1 MQIKSPIIPIHQIEV
16 NTGGDSE
23 LDYKAICIFAA
34 IGFFLEDDTYFT
46 NRKVLRP
53 ATENTLLEEN
63 KLQKSESYFNWHY
76 TPRNITFS
84 QALDEFATLFETIV
98 KEQTDGKKVILP
110 LSGGLD
116 SRSQAAALKHLN
128 ADVSSYSY
136 EFINGYAETKLA
148 KKIAEVCNF
157 NFEAFEIKKGYLWD
171 KINDLAQI
179 NKCYSDF
186 TSSRQMAVIEQF
198 SKMGDVFSLGHWG
211 DVLFDNYNLD
221 NLSHKEQ
228 VQLLTKKLLKRGGL
242 DFAEQ
247 LWQSWH
253 LKGDFKLYL
262 HFRLSESLNKIDIE
276 NTNARLR
283 AFKSKYWAPRWTS
296 VNLSVFKEAKPITL
310 PYYDDRMCEFICT
323 IPEDYL
329 AGRKIQIEYIKQR
342 NPELAN
348 VIWQDKRPYNLFN
361 YNNKNHIK
369 TWSYKINNKITRS
382 FKSVLG
388 KQYVQR
394 NWELQFLGE
403 ENKKKLLNT
412 INESSLSNLIPKPLI
427 QKYLKAFYNEDALN
441 NAHALNMLLVLAKFN
456 QNSNFE

>member
-84 QALDEFATLFETIV
+84 KALDEFATLFETIV

-186 TSSRQMAVIEQF
+186 TSSRQMADIEQF

-228 VQLLTKKLLKRGGL
+228 VQLLTKKLLSL
-242 DFAEQ
+242 DRII
-247 LWQSWH
+247 H
-253 LKGDFKLYL
+253 
-262 HFRLSESLNKIDIE
+262 
-276 NTNARLR
+276 
-283 AFKSKYWAPRWTS
+283 
-296 VNLSVFKEAKPITL
+296 AK
-310 PYYDDRMCEFICT
+310 
-323 IPEDYL
+323 
-329 AGRKIQIEYIKQR
+329 
-342 NPELAN
+342 
-348 VIWQDKRPYNLFN
+348 
-361 YNNKNHIK
+361 
-369 TWSYKINNKITRS
+369 
-382 FKSVLG
+382 
-388 KQYVQR
+388 
-394 NWELQFLGE
+394 
-403 ENKKKLLNT
+403 
-412 INESSLSNLIPKPLI
+412 
-427 QKYLKAFYNEDALN
+427 
-441 NAHALNMLLVLAKFN
+441 
-456 QNSNFE
+456 